1 MYAHHSSLSLSSFQA
16 STNTD
21 TEASLFKFSTSLLL
35 KLYCVCKA
43 KGMDLVKMQ
52 ILSSLVSRKMQ
63 TPKRY
68 YHTALES

>member
-1 MYAHHSSLSLSSFQA
+1 MYAHHPSLSLSSFLA
-16 STNTD
+16 STNAD
-21 TEASLFKFSTSLLL
+21 TEASLSKFSISRLL

-63 TPKRY
+63 TPERH